1 MRFSAE
7 DLAQPISE
15 DQPCGEDLEYDL
27 DFQKMETMMQSS
39 AEQEYG
45 DTVIAASGPDWKG
58 VRELTGELLGRT
70 RDIRVL
76 TYAAL
81 SDLHLSGLGA
91 FSESL
96 EALNVCIE
104 NFWDDIY
111 PLLDADDDD
120 DATERF
126 NNLQILN
133 DHQLVCIG
141 LENASLIE
149 IKGLGGFSLRAI
161 ELAEGKES
169 PVGDEVVH
177 EISLIQGAFGDADA
191 EDLTALGEGVG
202 GSITQLKRTAELW
215 DQLAPEAA
223 QLSVDGT
230 LKVLKDIHEAIGKYA
245 PIAASAAGEDGEDSE
260 GDGASVNAPSATGAI
275 NDRADVVRML
285 ERICDYYAI
294 NEPSSPIPLLL
305 GRAQRLVSKS
315 FLEIVD
321 DMVPDS
327 IHQVQI
333 ISGYTESDE

>member
-15 DQPCGEDLEYDL
+15 DLPCGEDLEYDL

-39 AEQEYG
+39 AEQEFG

-58 VRELTGELLGRT
+58 VRELTGDLLGRT

-81 SDLHLSGLGA
+81 ADLHLSGLGA

-96 EALNVCIE
+96 EALNICLE
-104 NFWDDIY
+104 NFWGGIY
-111 PLLDADDDD
+111 PLLDIDDDN

-133 DHQLVCIG
+133 DHQLVCVG
-141 LENASLIE
+141 LENAPLVE
-149 IKGLGGFSLRAI
+149 IRGLGGFSLRAI
-161 ELAEGKES
+161 ELAEGKGS

-177 EISLIQGAFGDADA
+177 EVSLIQGAFGDADA
-191 EDLTALGEGVG
+191 EALTALAEGLD
-202 GSITQLKRTAELW
+202 GSVTQLNRTAELW

-223 QLSVDGT
+223 QLSFDGT
-230 LKVLKDIHEAIGKYA
+230 LRVLNDIHQAISKYA
-245 PIAASAAGEDGEDSE
+245 PAAAAAVFEEGEDDGESVKAPP
-260 GDGASVNAPSATGAI
+260 ASGAI
-275 NDRADVVRML
+275 NDHADVVRML
-285 ERICDYYAI
+285 DKICEYYSV

-305 GRAQRLVSKS
+305 RRAQRLVSKS
-315 FLEIVD
+315 FFEILEDVA
-321 DMVPDS
+321 PDS
-327 IHQVQI
+327 VPQAQVI
-333 ISGYTESDE
+333 RGYTAPQE